1 SDRVAVFSDG
11 RLEQVGTPGEIYE
24 RPATEF
30 VAGFVGTSNTIERGG
45 ELRTVRPEKIRILRD
60 GESDARALEGVVRD
74 VGYLGSV
81 TRYAVELDRGETV
94 VVLRQNLDTSAADAL
109 AQRGR
114 RVRLAW
120 REQDEAILNTNHEE
134 ERKP

>member
-1 SDRVAVFSDG
+1 
-11 RLEQVGTPGEIYE
+11 
-24 RPATEF
+24 
-30 VAGFVGTSNTIERGG
+30 
-45 ELRTVRPEKIRILRD
+45 VRPEKIRILRE
-60 GESDARALEGVVRD
+60 GESDARALPGVVRD

-81 TRYAVELDRGETV
+81 TRYTVELDRGETV
-94 VVLRQNLDTSAADAL
+94 IVLRQNLDTSAADVL

-120 REQDEAILNTNHEE
+120 REQDEAVLNTNDEE